1 MSLCHVGGKYLNTLH
16 NRSVKGLPLRA
27 LLGFALQPGVLKG
40 LLSRGPQGRVP
51 VQQAA
56 HKVLCLITDAGPAA
70 SVEVDSARQNGTPV
84 KSIQGGTLYL
94 LVRPLQCV
102 CVSFAVGKGSQ
113 LTRFWQRL
121 A

>member
-16 NRSVKGLPLRA
+16 NRSVKGLPVRA
-27 LLGFALQPGVLKG
+27 LLGFALQPGVLQG
-40 LLSRGPQGRVP
+40 LLSCGPQGRVP

-56 HKVLCLITDAGPAA
+56 HKALRLITDACPAA